1 MAATN
6 GDYTDKAMVDHART
20 YSGFLTLLKAGIV
33 VVILALI
40 ILIIVYNV

>member
-6 GDYTDKAMVDHART
+6 GDYTDKAMVDHAKT

-33 VVILALI
+33 VVIFALI
-40 ILIIVYNV
+40 ILMIVYAI